1 MQNYKPKQGTIT
13 EAIYL
18 QLKKTPMTG
27 AQIREKF
34 HDVSE
39 RAIRSAIAR
48 MKQKGAI
55 GRDINGAWCADIE
68 DSGLMPSP
76 VFGNSN
82 SAVIEM
88 LEKHG
93 PLTSKKICFLS
104 GLDKCQ
110 TRNAIYNLK
119 RKGIIGKNGD
129 KWGLGFEHDGVGSRL
144 KQALALL
151 EEGKHTLD
159 ELAEILGIDK
169 REMSR
174 TLSRIKTEYGL
185 SVKTIYT
192 LG

>member
-1 MQNYKPKQGTIT
+1 MQSYKPKQGTAT

-34 HDVSE
+34 QCLNE

-76 VFGNSN
+76 VFGKTNQ
-82 SAVIEM
+82 AVIDV
-88 LEKHG
+88 LDKHG

-104 GLDKCQ
+104 GLDKDQ

-119 RKGIIGKNGD
+119 RKGIIGKKGS

-151 EEGKHTLD
+151 EEGKYTLD
-159 ELAEILGIDK
+159 ELASMLGIDK

-174 TLSRIKTEYGL
+174 TIARIKSEYGL